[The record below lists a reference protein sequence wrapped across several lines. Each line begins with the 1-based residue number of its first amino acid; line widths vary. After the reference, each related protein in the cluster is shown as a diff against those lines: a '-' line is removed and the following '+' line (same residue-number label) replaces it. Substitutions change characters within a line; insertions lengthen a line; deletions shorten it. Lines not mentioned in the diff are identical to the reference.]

1 MIPEKVTWV
10 QFPAKI
16 NTVYGKLPPYNDLFL
31 KILKQIFGMDF
42 LAEYQIKIFFSAM
55 LLHQNIV
62 RQNKFFNS
70 PPPPPQLFVFFLLIW
85 LFQEQ
90 FHIRLYWQN
99 CKLLIVNSQIK
110 IFPKMLEAAEF
121 WCSVGLTAVLCLL
134 LKGKTLLFFNLYFFL
149 LLTEP

>member
-10 QFPAKI
+10 QFPARI
-16 NTVYGKLPPYNDLFL
+16 NTVSGKLPPYNDLFL

-62 RQNKFFNS
+62 RQNKLFNF
-70 PPPPPQLFVFFLLIW
+70 PPQLFVFFLLIW
-85 LFQEQ
+85 PFQEQ

-110 IFPKMLEAAEF
+110 ILAAEF
-121 WCSVGLTAVLCLL
+121 WCTVGLTAVLCLL
-134 LKGKTLLFFNLYFFL
+134 LKGKTLLFFN
-149 LLTEP
+149 PKP

>member
-1 MIPEKVTWV
+1 
-10 QFPAKI
+10 
-16 NTVYGKLPPYNDLFL
+16 
-31 KILKQIFGMDF
+31 MDF
-42 LAEYQIKIFFSAM
+42 LAEYQIRIFFQLCSASEYS
-55 LLHQNIV
+55 LSKQILQ
-62 RQNKFFNS
+62 FL
-70 PPPPPQLFVFFLLIW
+70 PQLSVFFLLIW
-85 LFQEQ
+85 PFQEQ

>member
-10 QFPAKI
+10 QFPARI
-16 NTVYGKLPPYNDLFL
+16 NTVSGKLPPYNDLFL

-62 RQNKFFNS
+62 RQNKFFNF
-70 PPPPPQLFVFFLLIW
+70 PPQLFVFFLLIW
-85 LFQEQ
+85 PFQEQ

-110 IFPKMLEAAEF
+110 ILAAEF
-121 WCSVGLTAVLCLL
+121 WCTVGLTAVLCLL
-134 LKGKTLLFFNLYFFL
+134 LKGKTLLFFN
-149 LLTEP
+149 PKP

>member
-55 LLHQNIV
+55 LMHQNIV

-70 PPPPPQLFVFFLLIW
+70 PPPPSPHTHNFLYS
-85 LFQEQ
+85 F
-90 FHIRLYWQN
+90 
-99 CKLLIVNSQIK
+99 C
-110 IFPKMLEAAEF
+110 
-121 WCSVGLTAVLCLL
+121 
-134 LKGKTLLFFNLYFFL
+134 
-149 LLTEP
+149 